1 MKIVFLL
8 TLILSINYSFSQS
21 TEEALKTDLEVAIGI
36 DVMKRLEY
44 KYSTKI
50 QIGNQSIIK
59 LLLTPAK
66 QEIIFRGVKQGKTSV
81 TVRDTTGEVKDI
93 FIVTVTSDGSSNTVR
108 ELREL
113 IGNVEGLEIGIKGG
127 KVVVEGEIVVP
138 GVIGKINTVLANY
151 PDVLKLIELSSQA
164 QRYIAR
170 KMQEEINKN
179 NMPDVTVRIVNGD
192 FWLEGVVN
200 GESKK
205 TLAFSVAEQ
214 YKPDS
219 LSSLAVQSGGSG
231 FTGRTKNQI
240 RNFIS
245 VNEQKD
251 PPPPSK
257 LIKVTAQFVELT
269 KNYQKA
275 FGFSWTP
282 GISTNGNLSF
292 GQTDSG
298 EIGTSESNTLAGTI
312 SNLFPKLSAGKSAGY
327 ARVLQSGMFIVKES
341 ATGSIVKNNSIPT
354 SVGSGDFTQAASADV
369 TFDFSATPSIG
380 ANENVELKQLKIT
393 VSLPGADTADGTATS
408 VSNSISTEVTV
419 KSKESAAIGGVVQ
432 STSSTDY
439 DKDRPGGGDE
449 AASSED
455 TSPLFDL
462 LRSKSYSTSKTQFV
476 VFVTPEIIESASA
489 GTEKIRKKFRKR
501 QR

>member
-1 MKIVFLL
+1 MKVLL
-8 TLILSINYSFSQS
+8 FVTFFFSLNFVYSQS
-21 TEEALKTDLEVAIGI
+21 SEDTLKKDLEVAIGI

-44 KYSTKI
+44 KYSPKI

-59 LLLTPAK
+59 LILTPAK
-66 QEIIFRGVKQGKTSV
+66 QEIVFRGVKQGKTSV

-108 ELREL
+108 ELRDL

-138 GVIGKINTVLANY
+138 GVIGKINTVLAQY
-151 PDVLKLIELSSQA
+151 PDVLKLIELSTQA

-170 KMQEEINKN
+170 KMQQEINKN

-205 TLAFSVAEQ
+205 ALAFSISEQ
-214 YKPDS
+214 YKPDK
-219 LSSLAVQSGGSG
+219 LASLAIQAGGDGFSG
-231 FTGRTKNQI
+231 REKYQV

-269 KNYQKA
+269 KNYQKT

-282 GISTNGNLSF
+282 GITTDGNLSF

-298 EIGTSESNTLAGTI
+298 EVSTSDSNTLAGTI

-327 ARVLQSGMFIVKES
+327 ARVLQSGMFIVKEN
-341 ATGSIVKNNSIPT
+341 ATGSIVKNNEIPT
-354 SVGSGDFTQAASADV
+354 SVGSGDFTQAGSANV
-369 TFDFSATPSIG
+369 TFNFSAQPSIG
-380 ANENVELKQLKIT
+380 ANESVDLKNLSIT
-393 VSLPGADTADGTATS
+393 VALPGPNTAEGTATS
-408 VSNSISTEVTV
+408 ISNSIKTEITV

-432 STSSTDY
+432 NTSSTDY

-462 LRSKSYSTSKTQFV
+462 LRSKSYVTSKSQFV